1 MSREHFLPIDLGNIQ
16 EKAIK
21 IQHLISIMNSSD
33 RSDDMKRVSLK
44 SIESI
49 TDTIVRDI
57 DHYFETKTFN
67 GRVALGLKE

>member
-1 MSREHFLPIDLGNIQ
+1 MDREHFLPIDLGNIQ

-21 IQHLISIMNSSD
+21 IQHLLSIINNPD
-33 RSDDMKRVSLK
+33 RSENMKKVSLK

-49 TDTIVRDI
+49 TDTMVRDI

-67 GRVALGLKE
+67 GRIALGLEE

>member
-1 MSREHFLPIDLGNIQ
+1 MNREHFLPIDLGNIQ

-21 IQHLISIMNSSD
+21 IQHLLSIMNNPD
-33 RSDDMKRVSLK
+33 RSENMKKVSLK

-67 GRVALGLKE
+67 GHIALGLEK